1 MSDQELIL
9 KYLETIHD
17 DVKEVKADV
26 KLQNGR
32 VRKLED
38 KQLIIETQE
47 TVAKD
52 NKARWLGLAGL
63 VYPVFEV
70 VKAFFAG
77 A

>member
-38 KQLIIETQE
+38 KQLVMETQD
-47 TVAKD
+47 TVARD
-52 NKARWLGLAGL
+52 SKARWLGLAGL
-63 VYPVFEV
+63 MYPAFEV
-70 VKAFFAG
+70 VKSFFSG
-77 A
+77 V